1 MLGFGAIG
9 EYAIG
14 GPLLSEIEVETQ
26 TTISIFGELLLAQ
39 ARLNNGDPS
48 PHNLLPRRLVRRGCR

>member
-14 GPLLSEIEVETQ
+14 GPLLSEGMPETY
-26 TTISIFGELLLAQ
+26 TISIFGDLLAAQ
-39 ARLNNGDPS
+39 ARLNDGDPA
-48 PHNLLPRRLVRRGCR
+48 PHGLLPRRPCK